1 MKKQKLASEIFKEN
15 VKEIFKKEAIEKNPI
30 TTGKLIREIGQG
42 CFNCAPTN
50 IWGKTGLKEKT
61 RNFFIDASQ
70 SSAKEKMSLLE
81 DEKIESSNGLLVL
94 GYGDAENNG
103 WYGAGPTRDMR
114 RAYYTPMLLAIKP
127 EANLGRKTFFSNK
140 FSDYTNQF
148 ADALDSLNFLKCFSS
163 PAYLQDNYS
172 RTLVSGILKVSDKE
186 NAGFEVFAAN
196 KKIFEKNYFCD
207 LGVLL
212 KFGNFSGHMFLPPE
226 ARNGSPLYG
235 PLSLAMN
242 GKENL
247 MQGPVKN
254 LYEFLHNCYAKFGAV
269 VDNFPI
275 QENLNIYPL
284 VFVDNS

>member
-1 MKKQKLASEIFKEN
+1 MKKPELASEIFKDS
-15 VKEIFKKEAIEKNPI
+15 VKEILNCKNDNLEKNQI

-50 IWGKTGLKEKT
+50 IWGKTNKFE
-61 RNFFIDASQ
+61 
-70 SSAKEKMSLLE
+70 EKMSLLE
-81 DEKIESSNGLLVL
+81 DEKIESSYGLLVL

-186 NAGFEVFAAN
+186 NAGFEVFAIN

>member
-1 MKKQKLASEIFKEN
+1 MKKQKSASEIFKEN
-15 VKEIFKKEAIEKNPI
+15 VKEILNCKNDNLEKNPI
-30 TTGKLIREIGQG
+30 TTGKIIRDIGQE
-42 CFNCAPTN
+42 CFRHAPTN
-50 IWGKTGLKEKT
+50 VWGKTGLKEK
-61 RNFFIDASQ
+61 
-70 SSAKEKMSLLE
+70 MSLLG

-114 RAYYTPMLLAIKP
+114 RAYYTPMLLSVQP
-127 EANLGRKTFFSNK
+127 EINLGKKTFFSTK
-140 FSDYTNQF
+140 LSGDVNQF
-148 ADALDSLNFLKCFSS
+148 ADTLDSLNFLECSS
-163 PAYLQDNYS
+163 PSAYLQNNYS
-172 RTLVSGILKVSDKE
+172 KTLVSGILKVSDKE

-196 KKIFEKNYFCD
+196 KKIFEKNYSCD